1 MLRLSVLHPAI
12 RSGTFEP
19 GFGCNHEIGR
29 VRIERLSHKTFTHLR
44 TIGVGGVDK
53 VDAEF
58 DGSPNYA
65 NHLIMVLGFSPYALA
80 GDSHRAKSKPVD
92 GQLSSNK
99 EFAGLRC
106 GFDAGS
112 LFALDLY
119 RFLLRSHNFSSKAL
133 CFTFRLRCGTR
144 VTRFVRRYKRTVGP
158 TPGRTHHPQ
167 RAPLNRRTS
176 ALKTTRY

>member
-29 VRIERLSHKTFTHLR
+29 VRIERLSYKTFTHLR

-58 DGSPNYA
+58 DRSPKHP
-65 NHLIMVLGFSPYALA
+65 NHLIMVLGFSPYTLA

-99 EFAGLRC
+99 EFACLRC
-106 GFDAGS
+106 RLDAAI
-112 LFALDLY
+112 LPALNC
-119 RFLLRSHNFSSKAL
+119 RFLLRSHKLSSKML
-133 CFTFRLRCGTR
+133 RVRNTTQFRFRCR
-144 VTRFVRRYKRTVGP
+144 AHSERFSPEGNFCLGPNRAASGRPDGHYEVGC
-158 TPGRTHHPQ
+158 Q
-167 RAPLNRRTS
+167 
-176 ALKTTRY
+176 